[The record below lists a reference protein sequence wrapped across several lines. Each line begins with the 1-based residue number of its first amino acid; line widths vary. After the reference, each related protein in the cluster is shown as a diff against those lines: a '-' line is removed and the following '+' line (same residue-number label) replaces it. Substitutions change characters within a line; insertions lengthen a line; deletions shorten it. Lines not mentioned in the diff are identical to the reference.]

1 MRIHQ
6 MSNKIQ
12 SPAGTTLLLVIFFP
26 ISLFLSSCE
35 NDLEV
40 IKAITK
46 TSNFPTLTRDNTE
59 IVYTDSAR
67 IRVRI
72 TTPRLERF
80 SNSNEPYLEF
90 PSGMFVQFYNDSNR
104 VESTIRSKYAQYDEK
119 KQLWKAQN
127 DVIAVNLRKGE
138 QLNTEELFWDEKT
151 QRIYSEK
158 FSRVTTSSG
167 VFYGEEGLEADQT
180 FSWYKLKGIRGNV
193 NWKADE
199 E

>member
-1 MRIHQ
+1 MRIQHI
-6 MSNKIQ
+6 SKKIH
-12 SPAGTTLLLVIFFP
+12 SPAGATLLLVIFFLF
-26 ISLFLSSCE
+26 SLFLASCE

-46 TSNFPTLTRDNTE
+46 TSNFPSLTRNNTE

-72 TTPRLERF
+72 TTARLERF

-90 PSGMFVQFYNDSNR
+90 PEGMFVQFYNDSNQ
-104 VESTIRSKYAQYDEK
+104 VESTIRSKYARYDEK
-119 KQLWKAQN
+119 TQLWKAQN
-127 DVIAVNLRKGE
+127 DVVAVNIKKGE

-151 QRIYSEK
+151 QRIYSDK
-158 FSRVTTSSG
+158 FSRVSTGSG

-193 NWKADE
+193 NWKDDE